1 MSLFWCN
8 IGFRFSH
15 FVHHVS
21 LLCAS
26 GIDQC
31 SLSSSHDSLSRHLQ
45 QTSCIFITC
54 VYLHLH
60 TSSHS
65 RVSSPYFPR
74 QCWPRALGVTH
85 NTQQHDAME
94 HQNQARHSSLQC
106 QVTHP
111 IFIYCTTLAP
121 RIFLGVLP
129 SNLIPTGYWLRSRS
143 RNVRRHGHSA

>member
-8 IGFRFSH
+8 IDFH
-15 FVHHVS
+15 QVS

-26 GIDQC
+26 GIDRC
-31 SLSSSHDSLSRHLQ
+31 SLSSSHDRLSRHLQ
-45 QTSCIFITC
+45 QTSYISTTRI
-54 VYLHLH
+54 YLHVH

-65 RVSSPYFPR
+65 RVTSPYFPR
-74 QCWPRALGVTH
+74 QCSPRALGVTR
-85 NTQQHDAME
+85 NPQQHDAIE
-94 HQNQARHSSLQC
+94 HQNQARHSSLRS